1 QPVTSPCPGQHL
13 VEPGAHKRRIQIV
26 EVRKVERGGRRHAR
40 VSVGMALV
48 DGRREFSP
56 ALTSVPAG
64 LFHIARNDQPGSASS
79 HPPVPGQGRS
89 RTDEEETVSTTE
101 QTQPVT

>member
-1 QPVTSPCPGQHL
+1 
-13 VEPGAHKRRIQIV
+13 
-26 EVRKVERGGRRHAR
+26 
-40 VSVGMALV
+40 
-48 DGRREFSP
+48 GRREFSP

-101 QTQPVT
+101 QTQPVTTTGHQRAMVGDQRLGVIHQGGRHVFGFAATFYGIWDESAPGEPVERF